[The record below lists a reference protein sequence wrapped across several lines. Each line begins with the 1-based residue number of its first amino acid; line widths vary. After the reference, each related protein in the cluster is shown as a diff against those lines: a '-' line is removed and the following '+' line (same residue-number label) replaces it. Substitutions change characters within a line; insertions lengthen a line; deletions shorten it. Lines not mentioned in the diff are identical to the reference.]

1 MNENQ
6 AKQSNVVET
15 TDCLEAVGVF
25 RAWKNFLFVIVVICL
40 LLLQTCFWIV
50 NTGLIKAATKTEPT
64 DAVSSTEVPPAA
76 ITQPD
81 EKNPAEPLAAQ
92 ETKQSSEEADK
103 IEEAAQK
110 IVTTQ
115 SAGSTSEG
123 EQKEQ
128 KESFW
133 GVKIQ
138 HIELT
143 IKVCNF
149 VLLAAAGLYCL
160 TLLFSLKISLTG
172 RLGGIN
178 HISRAFLL
186 SLIMVFLLVP
196 WQKTVGRTLVGAI
209 YTPEELLNWYL
220 VKSDSIFKIVLYYLR
235 FTGYWL
241 LILLL
246 LFLAQIRSS
255 RWTKAVL
262 KRLEIM

>member
-6 AKQSNVVET
+6 ARQSNMLET

-25 RAWKNFLFVIVVICL
+25 RVWKNFLFVIIVICL

-50 NTGLIKAATKTEPT
+50 DTGLIKAASKTE
-64 DAVSSTEVPPAA
+64 STSAVPPTVVPPPA
-76 ITQPD
+76 ITPPSAKD
-81 EKNPAEPLAAQ
+81 LVVPLGDK
-92 ETKQSSEEADK
+92 ETKQSSGEADK

-115 SAGSTSEG
+115 SASSMSEG
-123 EQKEQ
+123 KQKEQ
-128 KESFW
+128 EESFF

-149 VLLAAAGLYCL
+149 VLLVAAGLYCL
-160 TLLFSLKISLTG
+160 TVLFSLKISLTG

-178 HISRAFLL
+178 HISRAFFL
-186 SLIMVFLLVP
+186 SLITVFLLIP
-196 WQKTVGRTLVGAI
+196 WQKTLGHILVGAI
-209 YTPEELLNWYL
+209 YTPEELLNWCCI
-220 VKSDSIFKIVLYYLR
+220 KSDSIFKVILYYLR
-235 FTGYWL
+235 FSGYWL

-246 LFLAQIRSS
+246 LVLAQMRSS

-262 KRLEIM
+262 RRLEIM

>member
-6 AKQSNVVET
+6 ARQSNMIET

-40 LLLQTCFWIV
+40 LLLQTSFWIV
-50 NTGLIKAATKTEPT
+50 NTDLIKVADKAESTNTVTPTE
-64 DAVSSTEVPPAA
+64 DSPAA
-76 ITQPD
+76 IIQHE
-81 EKNPAEPLAAQ
+81 EKEPAVPLGDK
-92 ETKQSSEEADK
+92 ETKQLSEEADK

-115 SAGSTSEG
+115 SAGSMNEG
-123 EQKEQ
+123 EQKGQ
-128 KESFW
+128 DGSFL

-160 TLLFSLKISLTG
+160 TVLFSLKISLVG

-196 WQKTVGRTLVGAI
+196 WQKAFGRILVGAI
-209 YTPEELLNWYL
+209 YTPEELLNWCS
-220 VKSDSIFKIVLYYLR
+220 VKSDSTLKIILYYLR
-235 FTGYWL
+235 FTGYWFL
-241 LILLL
+241 VLLL
-246 LFLAQIRSS
+246 LVLAQIRSS